1 MKYQNLGRKCM
12 LKVTERAAWSA
23 EYLDLDL
30 KTFRKRLYF
39 HINTTEHDVIITDVD
54 DTAIYL
60 TVDGKPTMV
69 EITEVCGRIS
79 YHWPKEYVYT
89 ASAAESHARFK
100 KNNPDYTRKHGNISM
115 TRYIKLQKQ
124 YEELSR
130 KYEELSRKYQK
141 EINK

>member
-1 MKYQNLGRKCM
+1 MKYQNLGKKST
-12 LKVTERAAWSA
+12 LKVTEQAAWSA

-30 KTFRKRLYF
+30 KAFRKRLYF
-39 HINTTEHDVIITDVD
+39 HINTSTHDVIITDVD

-60 TVDGKPTMV
+60 KVDGKPAIV
-69 EITEVCGRIS
+69 EIIEVCGRLS

-89 ASAAESHARFK
+89 PKVAESHVRFR
-100 KNNPDYTRKHGNISM
+100 KNNPDYQHEHGNVSM
-115 TRYIKLQKQ
+115 TRYRKLQKE

-130 KYEELSRKYQK
+130 KYEELSRKYHK